1 MNGNATHPN
10 GDMEHVPAL
19 STHASGLISLIGIK
33 FPLLEQRKIE
43 SPAMPGFSN
52 SLIAARTG

>member
-43 SPAMPGFSN
+43 SPAMPGFSV
-52 SLIAARTG
+52 R